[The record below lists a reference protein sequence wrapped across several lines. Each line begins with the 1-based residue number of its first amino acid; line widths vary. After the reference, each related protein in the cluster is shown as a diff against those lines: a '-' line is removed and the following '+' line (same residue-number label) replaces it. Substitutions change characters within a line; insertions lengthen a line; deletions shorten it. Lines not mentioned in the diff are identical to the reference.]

1 MTNRRE
7 FIQRGVALSA
17 AAPLVLAPTIGL
29 AGDARP
35 RLQPTLAVFDRG
47 YAESLLFARA
57 AEAHGIATHSIDGDV
72 TALWYDDLYH
82 RWKQG
87 ATPIVGLTGA
97 SSLFCLEQLAWK
109 VERRVV
115 FRTEHRQRSDGR
127 IDHQLSGAAALPG
140 LVAGLEG
147 AEAAWPLWSAA
158 AIRQL
163 PATMRRG
170 ESFKAAAIG
179 PALAGSKS
187 WEEPLVTWAIT
198 LKPLA

>member
-17 AAPLVLAPTIGL
+17 AAPLVLGPTLGL
-29 AGDARP
+29 AADARP
-35 RLQPTLAVFDRG
+35 RMLPSLAVYDRR

-57 AEAHGIATHSIDGDV
+57 AEAHGIATHGIDGDV

-82 RWKQG
+82 RWGDG
-87 ATPIVGLTGA
+87 ASPIVGLTGA
-97 SSLFCLEQLAWK
+97 SSLFCLEHLAWK

-115 FRTEHRQRSDGR
+115 LRIEHSQRSDGR
-127 IDHQLSGAAALPG
+127 VAHEVSSAASLPG
-140 LVAGLEG
+140 LVHRLDGQS
-147 AEAAWPLWSAA
+147 AWPLWSAA

-163 PATMRRG
+163 PATFRRG
-170 ESFKAAAIG
+170 EKFNASATGAAV
-179 PALAGSKS
+179 AGSKS

-198 LKPLA
+198 LKPVA